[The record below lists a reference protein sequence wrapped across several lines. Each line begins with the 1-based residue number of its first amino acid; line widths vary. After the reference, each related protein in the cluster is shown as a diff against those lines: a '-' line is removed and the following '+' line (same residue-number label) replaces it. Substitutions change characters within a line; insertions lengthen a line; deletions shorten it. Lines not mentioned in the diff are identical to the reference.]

1 MSIFNDF
8 FVKEK
13 PFFTGIARNFGGFG
27 FGAAGGGAADEPFSA
42 SGGNIANGITP
53 GNGYKYHTFG
63 ASGALVITGT
73 NTVEVLVVA
82 GGGGGQTQS
91 VIANGAGGGGGVV
104 HAVNYAVTGGSV
116 DVAVGDGGTTGD
128 GTNIGTNGGDSY
140 FGVASKRLTAKG
152 GGCSGVW
159 WPGSPST
166 GTGGNPGG
174 SGAGGMGNTGSYP
187 HPAPIIAGKTGT
199 QPGQTHPGA
208 PGTITNYGN
217 PGGAGGG
224 AGGNSL
230 AGGSG
235 GGAGGAGADG
245 GGSSNDPSGGPG
257 QPFTQ
262 FAYPLCFPAPYLP
275 AFATPGN
282 PVTGYTPS
290 PNASHY
296 GGGGGGGKH
305 IAGGASQQ
313 PARGIGG
320 AGGGGHGGNGR
331 AYAPPSYAFPG
342 IDYLGGG
349 AGDQA
354 GYDPGDDGGKGVVI
368 VRYAV

>member
-8 FVKEK
+8 FHVKQS
-13 PFFTGIARNFGGFG
+13 PILSMLGFGG
-27 FGAAGGGAADEPFSA
+27 GGTGTALGGSGEPFTA
-42 SGGNIANGITP
+42 SGGNIANGIEP

-63 ASGALVITGT
+63 ASGALVVTGS
-73 NTVEVLVVA
+73 NTIEVLVVA
-82 GGGGGQTQS
+82 GGGGGQTQGL
-91 VIANGAGGGGGVV
+91 IANGGGGGGGVV
-104 HAVNYAVTGGSV
+104 HAVNYAVTTGSV
-116 DVAVGDGGTTGD
+116 DVSVGDGGTTGD
-128 GTNIGTNGGDSY
+128 GSNIGTNGGDSY
-140 FGVASKRLTAKG
+140 FGAAPKRLTAKG

-159 WPGSPST
+159 P

-174 SGAGGMGNTGSYP
+174 SGAGGMGTTGSYP
-187 HPAPIIAGKTGT
+187 HPAAVQAGKTGT
-199 QPGQTHPGA
+199 QPAQTHPGA
-208 PGTITNYGN
+208 PGTITNYGHD
-217 PGGAGGG
+217 GGSGGG
-224 AGGNSL
+224 AGGASL

-235 GGAGGAGADG
+235 GGAGGGGDDG
-245 GGSSNDPSGGPG
+245 GGSSSTPSGGPG

-313 PARGIGG
+313 AGRGVGG

-368 VRYAV
+368 VRYAG